1 MTTEAVTFNV
11 TSSPPEVERIAITGR
26 RITLGGLNDFAVHQK
41 VEGWPGNEWRVTH
54 IPTGAWVA
62 VGDTEEEAVSQA
74 EFIAASHGEKFAAAV
89 KEGQRVTRGRITYW
103 TNKRLR
109 GLS

>member
-11 TSSPPEVERIAITGR
+11 TSSAPEVERIVITGR
-26 RITLGGLNDFAVHQK
+26 RITLGGLSDFAVHQK
-41 VEGWPGNEWRVTH
+41 LEGWPGHEWRVTH
-54 IPTGAWVA
+54 IPTGAYVG
-62 VGDTEEEAVSQA
+62 VGDTEEAAVRHA
-74 EFIAASHGEKFAAAV
+74 EIIAASHGENFAAAV